1 MFNRRND
8 PTSST
13 DKWYKKLG
21 GGIFQLNDMIIPC
34 LNPYLDKS

>member
-21 GGIFQLNDMIIPC
+21 GGVYFN
-34 LNPYLDKS
+34 